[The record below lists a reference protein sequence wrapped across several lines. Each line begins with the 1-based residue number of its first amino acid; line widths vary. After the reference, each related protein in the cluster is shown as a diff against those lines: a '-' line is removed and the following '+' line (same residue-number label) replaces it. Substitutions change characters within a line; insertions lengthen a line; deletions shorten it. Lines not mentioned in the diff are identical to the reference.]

1 MKYPEWNSSRFV
13 LLFSLFLL
21 VLFQANCA
29 QTPAEQGRQALE
41 EAAQAMGG
49 LEARH
54 EVEFRESWLRNP
66 EALTGSVTTRSSTTL
81 LLEKPLPR

>member
-1 MKYPEWNSSRFV
+1 MMYFKWKSKGFV
-13 LLFSLFLL
+13 FLLSLFLM

-49 LEARH
+49 AGG
-54 EVEFRESWLRNP
+54 
-66 EALTGSVTTRSSTTL
+66 AA
-81 LLEKPLPR
+81 